1 MSVEITTEWESSL
14 GESPL
19 RPQTPSFGPGNDDEL
34 QEPGTPSS
42 WLAQED
48 DGEEGER
55 FELLLQGSPAI
66 SSAAHDPEEFL
77 IATPPVG
84 CSTYEPDLS
93 KASRELLKKA
103 INTISE
109 RPLAMVFADE
119 DARSDCGSSVQTGLW
134 EEGMWDDSQ
143 SSSEAPEK
151 LVEVL
156 ERQDQVISNLLL
168 RCQAL
173 ETNALTHREK
183 FVEAETM
190 SMKLQA
196 EIDELRAAAERNLGG
211 PEGEGEGCAV
221 NIHQRNELRA
231 RLSKEL
237 DALQAATGRPAPQGS
252 APLPASR
259 STTPLSARARAR
271 GGSNG
276 LASPVRKP
284 ATRPNA
290 SRQSPGLTCTPAQ
303 RRGTVRNHLASTWGG
318 SSRSSLGAVSPH
330 SRQNSKTALPPASF
344 SATCPPALLQG
355 LPAAAKK
362 CPRRTKQPTSPSPSF
377 LKERSASST
386 LLSPRTEAR
395 PRARVSPGSVPV
407 SGVCGPCPAAERSFR
422 FVPRSVSPLQG
433 GSVASGGAP
442 AARKV
447 QRSSTESPPRAS
459 HSSKGFAKGARHMSP
474 DLLPREHV
482 DPLETAHLPVL
493 DLKAFANV

>member
-1 MSVEITTEWESSL
+1 
-14 GESPL
+14 
-19 RPQTPSFGPGNDDEL
+19 
-34 QEPGTPSS
+34 
-42 WLAQED
+42 
-48 DGEEGER
+48 
-55 FELLLQGSPAI
+55 
-66 SSAAHDPEEFL
+66 
-77 IATPPVG
+77 
-84 CSTYEPDLS
+84 
-93 KASRELLKKA
+93 
-103 INTISE
+103 
-109 RPLAMVFADE
+109 
-119 DARSDCGSSVQTGLW
+119 
-134 EEGMWDDSQ
+134 
-143 SSSEAPEK
+143 
-151 LVEVL
+151 
-156 ERQDQVISNLLL
+156 
-168 RCQAL
+168 
-173 ETNALTHREK
+173 
-183 FVEAETM
+183 M

-211 PEGEGEGCAV
+211 QEGQVEGCAAKM
-221 NIHQRNELRA
+221 HQRNELRA

-237 DALQAATGRPAPQGS
+237 DALQAATGRPAPQGR

-284 ATRPNA
+284 ATRPNT
-290 SRQSPGLTCTPAQ
+290 SRQSPGLTSTQAQ
-303 RRGTVRNHLASTWGG
+303 RRGSVRNHLASTWVG
-318 SSRSSLGAVSPH
+318 SSRSSLGVSPH
-330 SRQNSKTALPPASF
+330 SRHNSKTALPPASF

-355 LPAAAKK
+355 LPTAAKK

-395 PRARVSPGSVPV
+395 PRARVSSGSVPV
-407 SGVCGPCPAAERSFR
+407 SGVCGTCPAAERSFR

-433 GSVASGGAP
+433 GSGASGGAP

-482 DPLETAHLPVL
+482 FPSEDGIELGSGCEGQCM
-493 DLKAFANV
+493 F